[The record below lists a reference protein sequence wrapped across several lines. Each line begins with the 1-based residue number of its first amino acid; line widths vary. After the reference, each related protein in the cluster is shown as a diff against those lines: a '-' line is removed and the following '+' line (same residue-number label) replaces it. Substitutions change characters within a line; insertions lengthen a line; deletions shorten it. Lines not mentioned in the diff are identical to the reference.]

1 MLKDSLKET
10 GRTPVRLMGYNGASE
25 RTSHEMVALNLE
37 GVVIGLL
44 SKQVGNEEERD
55 GKKEMEF
62 FHPNTVGLAS
72 WLSSVALRL
81 FGAVGF
87 FCSPPQTG

>member
-25 RTSHEMVALNLE
+25 RTLHEMAALNLE
-37 GVVIGLL
+37 GCVIGLPL
-44 SKQVGNEEERD
+44 KQVGNEEERD

-62 FHPNTVGLAS
+62 FHQNTVGLAS
-72 WLSSVALRL
+72 WLSSVALQL
-81 FGAVGF
+81 FEVVEF
-87 FCSPPQTG
+87 FYSPLPTG